1 MSDLTNKDAEQD
13 SKLAVLESKI
23 ESYRER
29 IIALEEETKDVSV
42 IDSTLENA
50 IRRIEMVHSRIDKTE
65 EKLKAIDNELRGR
78 IRKAEIWIAGAG
90 AVIAAAT
97 TIIGIAVSADA
108 AGIDKGPSDISFMV
122 HDVNKAIREYESEKT
137 RTSPNEL
144 LDNALKEWDKQ
155 WEQ

>member
-97 TIIGIAVSADA
+97 TIIGIAVSVESQEIDYGSNDA
-108 AGIDKGPSDISFMV
+108 TKQEV
-122 HDVNKAIREYESEKT
+122 
-137 RTSPNEL
+137 L
-144 LDNALKEWDKQ
+144 LQ
-155 WEQ
+155 F

>member
-29 IIALEEETKDVSV
+29 IHALEAETSNVSV

-65 EKLKAIDNELRGR
+65 EKLKAVDNELRGR
-78 IRKAEIWIAGAG
+78 IRKAEIWIAGA
-90 AVIAAAT
+90 VIAAAT
-97 TIIGIAVSADA
+97 AIIGIAVSVESQEIDYGSNDA
-108 AGIDKGPSDISFMV
+108 TKQEV
-122 HDVNKAIREYESEKT
+122 
-137 RTSPNEL
+137 L
-144 LDNALKEWDKQ
+144 LQ
-155 WEQ
+155 F

>member
-23 ESYRER
+23 ESFRER
-29 IIALEEETKDVSV
+29 IHALEAETSGVSV

-65 EKLKAIDNELRGR
+65 GKLKELDNELRGR

-97 TIIGIAVSADA
+97 TIIGIAVSVESKE
-108 AGIDKGPSDISFMV
+108 IDYGR
-122 HDVNKAIREYESEKT
+122 NG
-137 RTSPNEL
+137 SPQQEVVL
-144 LDNALKEWDKQ
+144 QLPRS
-155 WEQ
+155 

>member
-29 IIALEEETKDVSV
+29 IHALESETSSVSV

-65 EKLKAIDNELRGR
+65 EKLKELDNELRGR
-78 IRKAEIWIAGAG
+78 IRKNEIWIAGAA
-90 AVIAAAT
+90 AVISAVV
-97 TIIGIAVSADA
+97 TIIGIAVSVDSKE
-108 AGIDKGPSDISFMV
+108 IDYGRYGSTK
-122 HDVNKAIREYESEKT
+122 SE
-137 RTSPNEL
+137 EL
-144 LDNALKEWDKQ
+144 LQ
-155 WEQ
+155 FPRS

>member
-29 IIALEEETKDVSV
+29 IHALEAETSNVSV

-97 TIIGIAVSADA
+97 TIIGIAVS
-108 AGIDKGPSDISFMV
+108 V
-122 HDVNKAIREYESEKT
+122 ESQEMNYGSNDT
-137 RTSPNEL
+137 T
-144 LDNALKEWDKQ
+144 KQ
-155 WEQ
+155 EIVLQLQSSRD

>member
-23 ESYRER
+23 ESFRER
-29 IIALEEETKDVSV
+29 IYALEAETSNVSV

-65 EKLKAIDNELRGR
+65 EKLKAVDNELRGR

-97 TIIGIAVSADA
+97 AIIGIAVSVESQE
-108 AGIDKGPSDISFMV
+108 IDYGRYDTTK
-122 HDVNKAIREYESEKT
+122 SE
-137 RTSPNEL
+137 EL
-144 LDNALKEWDKQ
+144 L
-155 WEQ
+155 

>member
-29 IIALEEETKDVSV
+29 IHALEAETSSVSV

-65 EKLKAIDNELRGR
+65 EKLKAVDNELRGR

-97 TIIGIAVSADA
+97 TIIGIAVS
-108 AGIDKGPSDISFMV
+108 V
-122 HDVNKAIREYESEKT
+122 ESQEINYGRNDTTKQ
-137 RTSPNEL
+137 EIL
-144 LDNALKEWDKQ
+144 LQ
-155 WEQ
+155 F

>member
-23 ESYRER
+23 ESFRER
-29 IIALEEETKDVSV
+29 IHALEAETSNVSV

-97 TIIGIAVSADA
+97 TIIGIAVSVESQEIDYGSNDA
-108 AGIDKGPSDISFMV
+108 TKQEV
-122 HDVNKAIREYESEKT
+122 
-137 RTSPNEL
+137 L
-144 LDNALKEWDKQ
+144 LQ
-155 WEQ
+155 F